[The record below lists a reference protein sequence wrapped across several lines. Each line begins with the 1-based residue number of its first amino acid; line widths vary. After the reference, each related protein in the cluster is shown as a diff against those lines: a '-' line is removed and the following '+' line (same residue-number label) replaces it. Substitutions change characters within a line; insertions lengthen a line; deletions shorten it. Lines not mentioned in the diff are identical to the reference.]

1 MVDFAFFLCLA
12 IFFRERER
20 ERFSISSSLQLE
32 QDIVGVDRR
41 N

>member
-12 IFFRERER
+12 IFFREM